1 MEITEVKLDKI
12 VGGGQAIGTLDSGQ
26 KIFVWGGLPGETV
39 NVRVTKK
46 KSKLIE
52 GIVTDVLSPSPNRIE
67 PIDHESYLS
76 TSPWQIINFQ
86 FEQQQKAELIDQ
98 AFELHN
104 IKLPNSSS
112 VSTDSN
118 QFNYRNKL
126 EFSWYSETDP
136 TSGLDNLDLAFYK
149 RGSRGKIIV
158 NGSSLANNAIN
169 LLAVQIRD
177 VLRTK
182 IVSARQLKTLLIR
195 CDQQGNCV
203 WQLYVKEKNVNFIDD
218 HEAQLL
224 DAKGGEIIY
233 SNPKSPASV
242 ITERLKQFGEKT
254 LTDNIL
260 GVPFNYPAE
269 SFFQINLPVYEQ
281 VLVDMSSW
289 VSKDLPLIDFYSGV
303 GTIGLTIGQSE
314 TTLIEV
320 NESAVNE
327 MRQNI
332 IRLDKN
338 ATPILAPSELSTSYI
353 SNKHQ
358 IILDPPRAGL
368 HQDVITALLEK
379 LPPRIIY
386 LSCNPVTQARDISL
400 LNDKYRIVHH
410 KGYNFFPRTPHI
422 EHLIILD
429 KITD

>member
-158 NGSSLANNAIN
+158 DGSSLANYAIN
-169 LLAVQIRD
+169 LLATQIRD

-203 WQLYVKEKNVNFIDD
+203 WQLYLKDKIDNLISS
-218 HEAQLL
+218 HEASQLP
-224 DAKGGEIIY
+224 AQGGEVIF

-242 ITERLKQFGEKT
+242 ITERLAEFGDIA
-254 LTDNIL
+254 LTDTIL
-260 GVPFNYPAE
+260 GTPFRYATE
-269 SFFQINLPVYEQ
+269 SFFQVN
-281 VLVDMSSW
+281 
-289 VSKDLPLIDFYSGV
+289 
-303 GTIGLTIGQSE
+303 QS
-314 TTLIEV
+314 
-320 NESAVNE
+320 
-327 MRQNI
+327 
-332 IRLDKN
+332 
-338 ATPILAPSELSTSYI
+338 P
-353 SNKHQ
+353 
-358 IILDPPRAGL
+358 G
-368 HQDVITALLEK
+368 
-379 LPPRIIY
+379 
-386 LSCNPVTQARDISL
+386 
-400 LNDKYRIVHH
+400 
-410 KGYNFFPRTPHI
+410 
-422 EHLIILD
+422 
-429 KITD
+429 